1 MPPSPEI
8 EIGFEFAFGAPSRLF
23 ECLQQSAIP
32 RPISLAFSIREVS
45 VVVPPSKP
53 RAPPQIPR
61 KSLPPSRLDTLGPM
75 LRMRPIAILALL
87 SALLPT
93 FASGCAT
100 ARADPATRTLTI
112 FDGHSG
118 EAMVWT
124 DVIDR
129 AAAADGTFI
138 GERHDDPTA
147 HAVQLAV
154 FQDLLARAPGT
165 AIALEHLERD
175 EQSTLDRYL
184 RGEMTPDAFIDAT
197 KSRDWAGKDTWV
209 FFFQPLVDTAREH
222 HAPVIAANAPR
233 DIVRRARSEGHDALD
248 KLPPPERATFDI
260 PIQTTADPQWNAA
273 WKAYQE
279 RFHEF
284 ATSGDDDPNSAE
296 ARARTSSVF
305 LSQSMWDATM
315 GASAAAGGASAAAGG
330 ASAAAG
336 GASAAAGA
344 KKVVVCAGCF
354 HIERDGGT
362 VLQFRARRPGARTLT
377 ISVFD
382 ESSPRLRSEDR
393 DAADI
398 VIYGVPV
405 KRAAV
410 DNG

>member
-8 EIGFEFAFGAPSRLF
+8 EIGIEFASGAPPKLF

-32 RPISLAFSIREVS
+32 RPKSLAFSIREVS

-53 RAPPQIPR
+53 RDSPAPAPQILR

-209 FFFQPLVDTAREH
+209 PFFQPLVD
-222 HAPVIAANAPR
+222 AA
-233 DIVRRARSEGHDALD
+233 
-248 KLPPPERATFDI
+248 
-260 PIQTTADPQWNAA
+260 
-273 WKAYQE
+273 Y
-279 RFHEF
+279 
-284 ATSGDDDPNSAE
+284 
-296 ARARTSSVF
+296 
-305 LSQSMWDATM
+305 LSL
-315 GASAAAGGASAAAGG
+315 GY
-330 ASAAAG
+330 
-336 GASAAAGA
+336 
-344 KKVVVCAGCF
+344 KNK
-354 HIERDGGT
+354 DGG
-362 VLQFRARRPGARTLT
+362 VWAR
-377 ISVFD
+377 
-382 ESSPRLRSEDR
+382 
-393 DAADI
+393 
-398 VIYGVPV
+398 
-405 KRAAV
+405 
-410 DNG
+410 

>member
-1 MPPSPEI
+1 
-8 EIGFEFAFGAPSRLF
+8 
-23 ECLQQSAIP
+23 
-32 RPISLAFSIREVS
+32 
-45 VVVPPSKP
+45 
-53 RAPPQIPR
+53 
-61 KSLPPSRLDTLGPM
+61 
-75 LRMRPIAILALL
+75 MRPIAILALL

-112 FDGHSG
+112 FNGHSG

-260 PIQTTADPQWNAA
+260 PIQTSTDPQ
-273 WKAYQE
+273 
-279 RFHEF
+279 
-284 ATSGDDDPNSAE
+284 
-296 ARARTSSVF
+296 
-305 LSQSMWDATM
+305 
-315 GASAAAGGASAAAGG
+315 
-330 ASAAAG
+330 
-336 GASAAAGA
+336 
-344 KKVVVCAGCF
+344 
-354 HIERDGGT
+354 
-362 VLQFRARRPGARTLT
+362 
-377 ISVFD
+377 
-382 ESSPRLRSEDR
+382 
-393 DAADI
+393 
-398 VIYGVPV
+398 
-405 KRAAV
+405 
-410 DNG
+410 

>member
-1 MPPSPEI
+1 M
-8 EIGFEFAFGAPSRLF
+8 
-23 ECLQQSAIP
+23 
-32 RPISLAFSIREVS
+32 
-45 VVVPPSKP
+45 
-53 RAPPQIPR
+53 
-61 KSLPPSRLDTLGPM
+61 
-75 LRMRPIAILALL
+75 RMRPIAILALL

-112 FDGHSG
+112 FNGHSG

-129 AAAADGTFI
+129 AADADGTFI

>member
-1 MPPSPEI
+1 MPPSLEI
-8 EIGFEFAFGAPSRLF
+8 ESGIEFAFGAPSRLF

-32 RPISLAFSIREVS
+32 RPKSLAFSIREVS

-53 RAPPQIPR
+53 HAAPQIPR

-260 PIQTTADPQWNAA
+260 PIQTSTDPQWNAA

-336 GASAAAGA
+336 SASAAAGA

-382 ESSPRLRSEDR
+382 ESSPRLRSDDR